1 MQNYKMLIGGQWTDA
16 LSGETF
22 DVINPYTG
30 KVYAKVP
37 KAGIEDVDRVM
48 SAAYEARKGWAA
60 TPALERAKIIY
71 KAAQILEENQ
81 QEFADVLIDE
91 GGSAFGKAMFEIAS
105 AIDLL
110 ITASG
115 DCKRIFG
122 ETFHTDPTKLSMSLR
137 KPRGTIVT
145 FTPWNFPLVLSLY
158 KVAYGVA
165 TGNTVVLKPSSE
177 TPVICLKIGELFEKA
192 GIPDGVVNVITG
204 PGGALGDAL
213 IEDKRCS
220 FVAIT
225 GSTETGRHV
234 AETAAAHL
242 KEYYLELGGKNPVV
256 VLGDADVEYAAKVV
270 AFSAF
275 IHQGEVCMSTDR
287 VIVEESIVEEF
298 TEKLIN
304 IVSNMPVGDPRKPE
318 TFFGPIISDNQ
329 LKIIHEL
336 VEDAVTKGA
345 KLHTGG
351 KYKDRLYQPTVLSNI
366 NKDMKIYY
374 EETFGP
380 VTSIIPVKDE
390 KEAAEV
396 ANDTNYGLSAGV
408 VTQDIEKALFLAENI
423 DAGMV
428 HVNNGSIDADA
439 VVPFGGVKES
449 GVGREGGEYSIRE
462 FTEVKWVTMQ
472 KEKMQFPF

>member
-1 MQNYKMLIGGQWTDA
+1 
-16 LSGETF
+16 
-22 DVINPYTG
+22 
-30 KVYAKVP
+30 
-37 KAGIEDVDRVM
+37 
-48 SAAYEARKGWAA
+48 
-60 TPALERAKIIY
+60 
-71 KAAQILEENQ
+71 
-81 QEFADVLIDE
+81 
-91 GGSAFGKAMFEIAS
+91 
-105 AIDLL
+105 
-110 ITASG
+110 
-115 DCKRIFG
+115 
-122 ETFHTDPTKLSMSLR
+122 MSLR

-318 TFFGPIISDNQ
+318 TLLCNHQ
-329 LKIIHEL
+329 
-336 VEDAVTKGA
+336 
-345 KLHTGG
+345 
-351 KYKDRLYQPTVLSNI
+351 R
-366 NKDMKIYY
+366 
-374 EETFGP
+374 
-380 VTSIIPVKDE
+380 
-390 KEAAEV
+390 
-396 ANDTNYGLSAGV
+396 
-408 VTQDIEKALFLAENI
+408 
-423 DAGMV
+423 
-428 HVNNGSIDADA
+428 
-439 VVPFGGVKES
+439 
-449 GVGREGGEYSIRE
+449 
-462 FTEVKWVTMQ
+462 
-472 KEKMQFPF
+472 

>member
-1 MQNYKMLIGGQWTDA
+1 
-16 LSGETF
+16 
-22 DVINPYTG
+22 
-30 KVYAKVP
+30 
-37 KAGIEDVDRVM
+37 
-48 SAAYEARKGWAA
+48 
-60 TPALERAKIIY
+60 
-71 KAAQILEENQ
+71 
-81 QEFADVLIDE
+81 
-91 GGSAFGKAMFEIAS
+91 
-105 AIDLL
+105 
-110 ITASG
+110 
-115 DCKRIFG
+115 
-122 ETFHTDPTKLSMSLR
+122 
-137 KPRGTIVT
+137 
-145 FTPWNFPLVLSLY
+145 
-158 KVAYGVA
+158 
-165 TGNTVVLKPSSE
+165 
-177 TPVICLKIGELFEKA
+177 
-192 GIPDGVVNVITG
+192 
-204 PGGALGDAL
+204 GGALGDAL

-318 TFFGPIISDNQ
+318 TFIGPIISDNQ